1 MRFISWIRRNE
12 VKTVILAIFAYVVVL
27 SAACIWK
34 YGIFAYNGIDLAYF
48 NQVFW
53 NTVHGHPFRQTIHP
67 HLSLGDHAELIVP
80 LLAPLYA
87 VFADPRTLLVLQS
100 AALGAAAWPL
110 WLIARRRLSKGALI
124 PTLAFAYAWLANPS
138 VQNINLFEFHIL
150 PFALIPLFFALL
162 NYDKNSKRL
171 FLLFAVLALAAREDV
186 ALVVAAIGLVAWVE
200 RRSWWWRIV
209 PVVLGGAWFVAAQK
223 LIAHFS
229 PGGNYK
235 FRVYYEWLGAT
246 PLEMLTS
253 VVAHPFTLLT
263 HVATIPNLEM
273 LLGFL
278 MPLAFL
284 PLLAPKR
291 LILAIG
297 PLAQILLGEPGGGS
311 LVLYTHYATLFLPGL
326 FLAAIDGS
334 HRLPHIARTA
344 FQNAARPLDH
354 LTPRPLLF
362 VLFAVAVM
370 YSSVMLGPLPAA
382 VKRMAY
388 PTPADKS
395 RAESAR
401 AIIKRIRPDEAV
413 AASYALLPHLSSREK
428 LYSLH
433 YIFLGVTQFA
443 ERPYPAPEFTAAA
456 LDTDDPL
463 FYRAQFLHTRWSAPY
478 FKDGFARLSSALP
491 GPAEFSSGR
500 LTLYR
505 SGNGKVSLNPG
516 ANDTKNAVA
525 IDGIRSL
532 ILLPAAE

>member
-1 MRFISWIRRNE
+1 MSLITWIKRNE
-12 VKTVILAIFAYVVVL
+12 GKAVALAIFAYIAVF
-27 SAACIWK
+27 SAVCIWK
-34 YGIFAYNGIDLAYF
+34 YGLFAYNGIDLAYF

-53 NTVHGHPFRQTIHP
+53 NTIHGHPFRQTIHP
-67 HLSLGDHAELIVP
+67 HLSLGDHAELIIP

-100 AALGAAAWPL
+100 AALGAAAWPV
-110 WLIARRRLSKGALI
+110 WLIARRRLSKGAVVT
-124 PTLAFAYAWLANPS
+124 TLAFAYAWLANPS

-150 PFALIPLFFALL
+150 PFALVPLFFALL
-162 NYDKNSKRL
+162 NYDKDSKRL

-186 ALVVAAIGLVAWVE
+186 ALVVAAIGLVAWLE

-209 PVVLGGAWFVAAQK
+209 PVVLGGAWFIAAQK

-229 PGGNYK
+229 PGGDYK

-246 PLEMLTS
+246 PFEVLTNT
-253 VVAHPFTLLT
+253 ALHPLTILT
-263 HVATIPNLEM
+263 HIVTLPNLEM
-273 LLGFL
+273 AIGLL

-326 FLAAIDGS
+326 FLAAIDGT
-334 HRLPHIARTA
+334 HRLPHFTRKIFR
-344 FQNAARPLDH
+344 NAPRPLGH
-354 LTPRPLLF
+354 LTPLPL
-362 VLFAVAVM
+362 LFAVAVI
-370 YSSVMLGPLPAA
+370 YSMVILGPLPSAA
-382 VKRMAY
+382 GRMLR
-388 PTPADKS
+388 PTTEDTTRTA
-395 RAESAR
+395 SAS
-401 AIIKRIRPDEAV
+401 AIVDRIRPDEAV
-413 AASYALLPHLSSREK
+413 AVSYALLPHLSSREH

-443 ERPYPAPEFTAAA
+443 ERPYPTPDFATAA
-456 LDTDDPL
+456 LDADDFL

-491 GPAEFSSGR
+491 GPAEFSSGKFI
-500 LTLYR
+500 LYR
-505 SGNGKVSLNPG
+505 AGTENAILPPSPT
-516 ANDTKNAVA
+516 DTKNTVA
-525 IDGIRSL
+525 LDGIRSL
-532 ILLPAAE
+532 ILIPSTD